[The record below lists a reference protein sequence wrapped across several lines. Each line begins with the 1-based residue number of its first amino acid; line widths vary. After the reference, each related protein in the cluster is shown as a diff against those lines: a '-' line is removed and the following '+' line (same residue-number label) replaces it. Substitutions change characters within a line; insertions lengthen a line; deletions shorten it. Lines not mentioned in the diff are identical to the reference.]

1 MRLLAGAEG
10 HMVVTHLLEE
20 GVADQ
25 AVNTRDEDSL
35 ALFGLRKLDRAASR
49 IECILLSDSCVRNRV
64 SLSSTVYVCS

>member
-25 AVNTRDEDSL
+25 AVDTRDEDSL
-35 ALFGLRKLDRAASR
+35 ALLGFGQLDRVTP
-49 IECILLSDSCVRNRV
+49 CTLTSDSSSCLRNCVR
-64 SLSSTVYVCS
+64 STLR

>member
-1 MRLLAGAEG
+1 MI
-10 HMVVTHLLEE
+10 VTHLLEE

-35 ALFGLRKLDRAASR
+35 ALFGLGQLDRVTSR

-64 SLSSTVYVCS
+64 SLSSTVYVRS